1 MVIELNQ
8 LVTDFSAIIS
18 DNQTIKSS
26 DYRGKN
32 VILYFYP
39 KNNTAGCT
47 KEANDFKEH
56 QEKFESL
63 NTVILGISRD
73 SAKLH
78 HNFRCKYALPFELI
92 ADKDGELCQLFDVL
106 KPKMMYGKS
115 VIGIERS
122 TFLIDS
128 TGMLVRE
135 WRKVKVEGHCIDVLN
150 ALSAIMTD

>member
-1 MVIELNQ
+1 MIVKFNQ
-8 LVTDFSAIIS
+8 IVPNFSAIIS
-18 DNQTIKSS
+18 DNQTIKLS
-26 DYRGKN
+26 DYHGKN

-39 KNNTAGCT
+39 KDNTTGCT
-47 KEANDFKEH
+47 QEANDFKEY

-63 NTVILGISRD
+63 NAVILGISRD
-73 SAKLH
+73 SAKSH

-128 TGMLVRE
+128 AGMLVRE
-135 WRKVKVEGHCIDVLN
+135 WRKVKIEGHCIDVLN
-150 ALSAIMTD
+150 ALSAIVTD